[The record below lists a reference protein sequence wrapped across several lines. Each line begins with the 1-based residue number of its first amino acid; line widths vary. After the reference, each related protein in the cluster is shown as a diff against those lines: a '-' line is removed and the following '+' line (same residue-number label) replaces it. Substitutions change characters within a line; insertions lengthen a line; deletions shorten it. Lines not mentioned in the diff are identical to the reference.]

1 MFKTDVN
8 SKNGGIL
15 LGRLRRRPLYKPLL
29 IGTSDGPSVGIWFIS
44 SRNADPRSAGKD
56 TAALITQTP

>member
-1 MFKTDVN
+1 MFKTDV
-8 SKNGGIL
+8 KNGGIL

-29 IGTSDGPSVGIWFIS
+29 IGTFDGPSVGIWFIS
-44 SRNADPRSAGKD
+44 SRIGTADPRSAGKD